1 MTIQDV
7 LFFDTETTG
16 IPDRTAKWD
25 VDFADYPHVVQ
36 LAWMHGEKMES
47 HIIRPDGWDIP
58 DDVVAVHGITTEY
71 ALEHGEPFA
80 AVVDQFIQ
88 DAHDAGLICAHNIHF
103 DTSIIKAN
111 IIRELGRE
119 YYDANDVESALYK
132 GKRIDTMRPTMKWVD
147 ARTETNRLK
156 FPRLEELYDRC
167 FPGETF
173 PAHDALED
181 VKAVARCLPVILEQG
196 LVELKVKEY
205 PEETLEPAKPSEQ
218 AAKIA
223 ADASKKFGSMPEKAG
238 NGANLPANGENDKS
252 PVPSEQGRQIE
263 NPAKIGD
270 QIEKMADAVKVTA
283 SEIHNAA
290 ETTKE
295 FTNVAKD
302 VKDMLDQNEF

>member
-1 MTIQDV
+1 MTIKDV

-16 IPDRTAKWD
+16 IPDRAAKWD
-25 VDFADYPHVVQ
+25 VDFADYPHIVQ
-36 LAWMHGEKMES
+36 IAWMRGEKMES
-47 HIIRPDGWDIP
+47 HIIRPDGWSIP
-58 DDVVAVHGITTEY
+58 DDVVAVHGITTEF
-71 ALEHGEPFA
+71 ALANGEPFA

-111 IIRELGRE
+111 ILRELGRE

-156 FPRLEELYDRC
+156 FPKLEELYDRC

-181 VKAVARCLPVILEQG
+181 VKAVARCLPVILENG
-196 LVELKVKEY
+196 FVELKVKEY
-205 PEETLEPAKPSEQ
+205 PEETGDVTEQIKKVESATKKFGQ

-223 ADASKKFGSMPEKAG
+223 AEAAKKFADAQPIPQYPIGGIVSKKDE
-238 NGANLPANGENDKS
+238 NGPDLAAKQENDKS
-252 PVPSEQGRQIE
+252 HVQAEHAPQIE
-263 NPAKIGD
+263 NPAKIS
-270 QIEKMADAVKVTA
+270 QAAADL
-283 SEIHNAA
+283 
-290 ETTKE
+290 
-295 FTNVAKD
+295 
-302 VKDMLDQNEF
+302 LDQNDF